1 MEIRT
6 GSEGETAMTDPSPV
20 PRESGGPAAATVAA
34 PDPGLVRAQENLWP
48 ARAAE
53 MAAIFMVGDGL
64 LGLLQPRRHVD
75 LWKDDALGTEALV
88 HPFVDR
94 PGRRRLYAVVQIA
107 AGIAL
112 AARQRA
118 R

>member
-1 MEIRT
+1 
-6 GSEGETAMTDPSPV
+6 MTDTPPV
-20 PRESGGPAAATVAA
+20 AVPPADA
-34 PDPGLVRAQENLWP
+34 PPIT
-48 ARAAE
+48 ARIAE

-64 LGLLQPRRHVD
+64 LGLLQPSRHVD
-75 LWKDDALGTEALV
+75 LWKEDALGTEALV
-88 HPFVDR
+88 QPFVDR

-112 AARQRA
+112 AVRQRA

>member
-6 GSEGETAMTDPSPV
+6 GSEGETAMTDPFPLEGSPGAT
-20 PRESGGPAAATVAA
+20 SGGA
-34 PDPGLVRAQENLWP
+34 PDPGLLHAQESLWP

-64 LGLLQPRRHVD
+64 LGLLQPSRHVD
-75 LWKDDALGTEALV
+75 LWKEDALGTEALV
-88 HPFVDR
+88 QPFVDR